1 MRSQTMYLPSEVAKV
16 LRQITLYLQEN
27 PLVLAKEGVFRLSGN
42 QTAAKKIVHNIL
54 QNKSFKKRQ
63 FFARM
68 NNFPIHDYIS
78 AMKLVLNESNLLN
91 PEDLQVQLLRENL
104 EISDPEQGAQTLQE
118 YIDALIKSKDNN
130 ERNVGEIF
138 YRYFQIITLASTF
151 SEKNKMSA
159 ENLGKILGPSIEKL
173 INNDPKK
180 VPILIF
186 KLNDVCTQILQSHY
200 FANEF
205 EKKEPSVN
213 KINALSELQTI
224 SVELSNLNAMIDNDA
239 QPVIDEARKTAL
251 IVEMK
256 KIIKEKEEE
265 VIRNIKRQE
274 LH

>member
-1 MRSQTMYLPSEVAKV
+1 MYSSSEVAKV

-42 QTAAKKIVHNIL
+42 QTAAKKIVNNIL

-68 NNFPIHDYIS
+68 NNFPIHDYVS

-91 PEDLQVQLLRENL
+91 PEDLQVQFLRENL
-104 EISDPEQGAQTLQE
+104 ETSEPEQGAQILQE
-118 YIDALIKSKDNN
+118 YINDLIKSHDNN

-151 SEKNKMSA
+151 AEKNKMSPD
-159 ENLGKILGPSIEKL
+159 NLGKILGPSIEKL
-173 INNDPKK
+173 INNDPQK

-186 KLNDVCTQILQSHY
+186 KLNDVCTLMLQDHF

-205 EKKEPSVN
+205 EKKDASKKTNSMP
-213 KINALSELQTI
+213 ELQTI
-224 SVELSNLNAMIDNDA
+224 SVELSNLNKMIANDVRA
-239 QPVIDEARKTAL
+239 ADEPRKAAL

-256 KIIKEKEEE
+256 KSDKQDEEKK
-265 VIRNIKRQE
+265 VMRNKKR
-274 LH
+274 LGL